1 MASLAPAGL
10 PGDVVS
16 DSVARGAQRASAC
29 FHSVGHVLLVDM
41 SGGGAFPPEL
51 PVAGDEVAG
60 FDGSVLP
67 GVPFCGDFGV
77 SGLDVVDAHFEFPA
91 GAD

>member
-1 MASLAPAGL
+1 M
-10 PGDVVS
+10 
-16 DSVARGAQRASAC
+16 
-29 FHSVGHVLLVDM
+29 VDM

-60 FDGSVLP
+60 FDGAVLP
-67 GVPFCGDFGV
+67 GVPLGRNFGV
-77 SGLDVVDAHFEFPA
+77 PGLDVVDADFEFAA